1 MCIRDSG
8 SATTQE
14 LGQGQIFDA
23 NGPMLTAMLREDGA
37 EVRRIAIGDDPI
49 ELLHR
54 LTAEYES
61 FKPDIIITS
70 GGISHGKYEVVR
82 NAIAKAHEADIL
94 VPVSW
99 FGHVSQQPG
108 GPQGVN
114 VLDFKGHRVPMISF
128 PGNPVSTLIS
138 YALIPV
144 SYTHL
149 VV

>member
-1 MCIRDSG
+1 MLVCTGGDEIRSG
-8 SATTQE
+8 TAGEDNASPDDLA
-14 LGQGQIFDA
+14 QGQIFDA
-23 NGPMLTAMLREDGA
+23 NGPMLSAMLREDGA
-37 EVRRIAIGDDPI
+37 TVRRIAIGDDPV

-54 LTAEYES
+54 LAAEYES

-128 PGNPVSTLIS
+128 PD
-138 YALIPV
+138 
-144 SYTHL
+144 
-149 VV
+149 

>member
-1 MCIRDSG
+1 
-8 SATTQE
+8 
-14 LGQGQIFDA
+14 
-23 NGPMLTAMLREDGA
+23 MLTAMLREDGA

-99 FGHVSQQPG
+99 FYHVSQQPG
-108 GPQGVN
+108 GSGRKRSRFQGSPRAH
-114 VLDFKGHRVPMISF
+114 DFLPRQ
-128 PGNPVSTLIS
+128 PGEHP
-138 YALIPV
+138 
-144 SYTHL
+144 HL
-149 VV
+149 VRADSSPLPACRYSTACPTRLPPNRQP

>member
-1 MCIRDSG
+1 
-8 SATTQE
+8 
-14 LGQGQIFDA
+14 
-23 NGPMLTAMLREDGA
+23 MLREDGA
-37 EVRRIAIGDDPI
+37 EVRRIAIGDDPV
-49 ELLHR
+49 ELVHR
-54 LTAEYES
+54 LVAEYES

-114 VLDFKGHRVPMISF
+114 L
-128 PGNPVSTLIS
+128 STS
-138 YALIPV
+138 RATACP
-144 SYTHL
+144 
-149 VV
+149 